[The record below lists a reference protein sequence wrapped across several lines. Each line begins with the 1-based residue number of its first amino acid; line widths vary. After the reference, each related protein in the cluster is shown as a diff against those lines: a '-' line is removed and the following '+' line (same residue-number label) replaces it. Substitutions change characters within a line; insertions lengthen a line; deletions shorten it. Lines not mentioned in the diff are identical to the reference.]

1 LEIVDT
7 IATMWGDLTE
17 DFTFMDRKKFTE
29 TMLAFRRR
37 TPFKPFTV
45 AMVNGNRY
53 EVDFPD
59 ALAIREG
66 VAIFAGPGGVPV
78 FFDHESVSE
87 VIGDVMGTGA
97 GDS

>member
-1 LEIVDT
+1 
-7 IATMWGDLTE
+7 
-17 DFTFMDRKKFTE
+17 
-29 TMLAFRRR
+29 
-37 TPFKPFTV
+37 
-45 AMVNGNRY
+45 MVNGNRY

-66 VAIFAGPGGVPV
+66 VAFFAGPGGVPV